1 MTISDRRQASM
12 GFFGGSTRD
21 HWKESF
27 DDMARDLGKF
37 MRRLAQGQAPG
48 Q

>member
-1 MTISDRRQASM
+1 M

-21 HWKESF
+21 HWKEAF

-37 MRRLAQGQAPG
+37 FVRLSQGQAPG
-48 Q
+48 K